1 MAPEAGPTV
10 TAAATVVENTSA
22 TTVVPN
28 ITAGLVRRPS
38 SLNSAAIGSANSTG
52 TGSPVTSPTSGSVGI
67 TASLRPVSAP
77 FLHLQT
83 STSPTTTTS
92 NALATEASNDRLG
105 SASTTATTRKN
116 DEGTNNE
123 DKGKRSQGMGSG
135 SVKLCFGFIV
145 EFFLSRS

>member
-28 ITAGLVRRPS
+28 STAGLVRRPS
-38 SLNSAAIGSANSTG
+38 SLNSAAIGGANSTG

-105 SASTTATTRKN
+105 SASTTTRKN

-123 DKGKRSQGMGSG
+123 DKGERSQGMGSG
-135 SVKLCFGFIV
+135 CLKLCFGIIV

>member
-28 ITAGLVRRPS
+28 STAGLVRRPS
-38 SLNSAAIGSANSTG
+38 SLNSAAIGGANSTG
-52 TGSPVTSPTSGSVGI
+52 TGSLVTSPTSGSVGI

-83 STSPTTTTS
+83 STSPTTTS

-105 SASTTATTRKN
+105 SASTTATTTRKN

-123 DKGKRSQGMGSG
+123 DKGERSQGMGSG
-135 SVKLCFGFIV
+135 SVKLCFGIIV
-145 EFFLSRS
+145 EFLS